1 MRREDVI
8 ETIQKLA
15 PEDRTKVML
24 VLRNGVGINVEILF
38 RTEPEYLVVRGR
50 ETGQTDDN
58 RAFFV
63 PYEEITYLKLERLV
77 KLSDLQRMYGTSADG
92 VFGEIG
98 TATRSDSTA
107 PVQPEVEP
115 AQAVDPAVI
124 ARQNLLER
132 LRAARTSAGTGPRG
146 K

>member
-1 MRREDVI
+1 
-8 ETIQKLA
+8 
-15 PEDRTKVML
+15 
-24 VLRNGVGINVEILF
+24 
-38 RTEPEYLVVRGR
+38 
-50 ETGQTDDN
+50 
-58 RAFFV
+58 
-63 PYEEITYLKLERLV
+63 
-77 KLSDLQRMYGTSADG
+77 MYGTSADG

-98 TATRSDSTA
+98 TATKSDSPA
-107 PVQPEVEP
+107 PAQPDIEP

>member
-1 MRREDVI
+1 MRREDVV

-24 VLRNGVGINVEILF
+24 MLRNGMGINVEILF
-38 RTEPEYLVVRGR
+38 RTEPEYLVIRGR
-50 ETGQTDDN
+50 EAGQTDDN

-63 PYEEITYLKLERLV
+63 PYEEITYLKLERAV
-77 KLSDLQRMYGTSADG
+77 KLTDLQRMYGGSAEG
-92 VFGEIG
+92 IPTE
-98 TATRSDSTA
+98 AETRA
-107 PVQPEVEP
+107 AAAVQPDAEP
-115 AQAVDPAVI
+115 VQAVDPAVI